1 VRAIDTNVIIQLL
14 TQDDPEQFQT
24 AKRIVA
30 EGDIFVGITVMLECE
45 WVLRTSY
52 NYSASNIARSLADLA
67 GLPGVVLEEPSKIAQ
82 ALTLLEQ
89 GMDFADA
96 LHLARSQHCDA
107 FITFDRKLA
116 RRAEKLGAIPVIH
129 P

>member
-1 VRAIDTNVIIQLL
+1 VRAIDTNVIIRLL

-30 EGDIFVGITVMLECE
+30 EGDIFVGSTVILECE

-52 NYSASNIARSLADLA
+52 NYSAGNIARSLADLA

-96 LHLARSQHCDA
+96 LHLARSQHCDT

-116 RRAEKLGAIPVIH
+116 QLAEKLGTMPVIL